1 MSPSRNDAALK
12 FVLRSFALFSAAI
25 LLLIVIFLIRESS
38 PALSMVGASRFVTD
52 ERWSPAGGAPAGQF
66 QIWPMMAASLLV
78 TAGSVLLAVPL
89 GIGTAVF
96 TVFHAPN
103 MLRIPTLRIIEL
115 LAGIPSVVY
124 GLWGLVVLVPL
135 IASWN
140 PPGASLLAGIIV
152 LAIMILPTVALL
164 TTAALEQVPLS
175 LIRSSAALGF
185 SSSGS
190 LRKVILP
197 AARSGI
203 ATAIVLGVARAIGE
217 TMAVLMVCGNVI
229 QMPESVFDPVRT
241 LTANIA
247 LEMAYALD
255 VHRSALFVSGLV
267 LIAIVAALILCTEVI
282 RMRERRV

>member
-1 MSPSRNDAALK
+1 MSPSRNDALLK
-12 FVLRSFALFSAAI
+12 FVLRAFALFSAAI
-25 LLLIVIFLIRESS
+25 LLLIVAFVIKEST
-38 PALSMVGASRFVTD
+38 PAISEVGASRFMTD
-52 ERWSPAGGAPAGQF
+52 EHWSPSGDTQPEQF
-66 QIWPMMAASLLV
+66 QIGPMMAASLLV
-78 TAGSVLLAVPL
+78 TAGSVMLAVPL

-96 TVFHAPN
+96 TVFHAPRS
-103 MLRIPTLRIIEL
+103 LRVLTLRIIEL

-152 LAIMILPTVALL
+152 LSIMILPTVALL
-164 TTAALEQVPLS
+164 TVAALEQVPLS
-175 LIRSSAALGF
+175 LIRSSVALGF
-185 SSSGS
+185 RPAGS

-197 AARSGI
+197 AAKSGI
-203 ATAIVLGVARAIGE
+203 ATAIVLAIARAIGE

-255 VHRSALFVSGLV
+255 THRSALFVSGLV
-267 LIAIVAALILCTEVI
+267 LIAIVAALVLCTEAI
-282 RMRERRV
+282 RMRERHV